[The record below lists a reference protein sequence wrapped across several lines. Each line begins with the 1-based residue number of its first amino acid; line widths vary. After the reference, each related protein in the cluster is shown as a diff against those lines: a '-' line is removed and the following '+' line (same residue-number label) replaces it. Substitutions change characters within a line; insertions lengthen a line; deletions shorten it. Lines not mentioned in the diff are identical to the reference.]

1 MTTTTGEP
9 LRLMAVHAHPDDES
23 SKGAATMA
31 RYVSE
36 GVEVLVVTLTGGER
50 GSVLNPK
57 LDVPGVHAN
66 ISQIRATRWIGP
78 SRSSACST
86 CGWGSS
92 TPACPRVTR
101 CPNFLRAALPC
112 SRSRSRPSHS
122 FGWSANFDRVM
133 TTYDENGGYPH
144 PDHIMCHR
152 VSVEAFEAAGDP
164 ARYPGTGQPWEPLKL
179 YYHMTFGKPRVRAL
193 HDAMVEMGLD
203 SPYVEWLA
211 DWADRPEKDRV
222 TTRVECALVPGAR
235 RRVARSRHSSRSG
248 WPLVRRSPRCAEPGV
263 ADRGL
268 RARTVTRRR
277 AAARGRPLRWHKG
290 TMSP

>member
-1 MTTTTGEP
+1 MTATTGEP

-57 LDVPGVHAN
+57 LDVPEVHAN
-66 ISQIRATRWIGP
+66 ISQIRAARWIGP

-86 CGWGSS
+86 CGWVRRLR
-92 TPACPRVTR
+92 PARGDPLPELPEGC
-101 CPNFLRAALPC
+101 LPC

-211 DWADRPEKDRV
+211 DWADRPEEKDRV

-235 RRVARSRHSSRSG
+235 RRVARSATQV
-248 WPLVRRSPRCAEPGV
+248 VRMAAGSPFPSMRRAGCGRP
-263 ADRGL
+263 RIT
-268 RARTVTRRR
+268 ARTVTRRR
-277 AAARGRPLRWHKG
+277 AAARGRPLRA
-290 TMSP
+290 